1 MGDERIFVTFVVFRA
16 KSGRSANEFEL
27 QISALLE
34 KNQRAAAMR
43 WEVLSLPPGL
53 LPAHT
58 RCPALVPCSAAG
70 CAILHAPQPCLST
83 GGRIGCDR
91 RSQFPLPTV
100 CLLVRD
106 PPPHPSKRARRLAY
120 LHTPASITPRHRCT
134 CPHLPIP
141 FRAYAQSLCLQIL
154 CRSAIDFAHPRPRA
168 VALAGAFDAVVAAV
182 KSPGLPPEP
191 QRDSSC
197 CIVNGCWFCCLPD
210 AVRALLADAAPTA
223 RPCDVEAKANG
234 SRDARHIA
242 WCVRLLR
249 VVGAS

>member
-1 MGDERIFVTFVVFRA
+1 MGDERIFVTFVLFRA

-58 RCPALVPCSAAG
+58 RCPALVSCSAAG
-70 CAILHAPQPCLST
+70 CAILHAPPPCLST

-91 RSQFPLPTV
+91 RSRFPLPTV

-106 PPPHPSKRARRLAY
+106 PPPTLPSEHAGVRICTLPHRSRRDTGARALISQF
-120 LHTPASITPRHRCT
+120 LSVLTPSPSACRFYVG
-134 CPHLPIP
+134 LPSTLLI
-141 FRAYAQSLCLQIL
+141 
-154 CRSAIDFAHPRPRA
+154 PRPRA

-191 QRDSSC
+191 QCDSSC
-197 CIVNGCWFCCLPD
+197 CIVNG
-210 AVRALLADAAPTA
+210 
-223 RPCDVEAKANG
+223 
-234 SRDARHIA
+234 
-242 WCVRLLR
+242 
-249 VVGAS
+249 

>member
-34 KNQRAAAMR
+34 KNQRGRRLCGGRCCPCRPAFCSRTRAAR
-43 WEVLSLPPGL
+43 RLSR
-53 LPAHT
+53 A
-58 RCPALVPCSAAG
+58 SAAG

-120 LHTPASITPRHRCT
+120 LHTPASTTPRHRCT

-141 FRAYAQSLCLQIL
+141 SVLTPSPSA
-154 CRSAIDFAHPRPRA
+154 CRFYVGLPSTLRIPRPRA

-191 QRDSSC
+191 QCDSSC
-197 CIVNGCWFCCLPD
+197 CIVD
-210 AVRALLADAAPTA
+210 SMVLL
-223 RPCDVEAKANG
+223 
-234 SRDARHIA
+234 S
-242 WCVRLLR
+242 
-249 VVGAS
+249 S